1 MYELFTLRRTFN
13 SENEIINSKPDN
25 LDSEDVPEL
34 FKTLII
40 DKMLTKNPIQRI
52 NSTELKNTIS
62 IYIIYILII

>member
-1 MYELFTLRRTFN
+1 LFTLRRPFN